1 MDIVKKLNERMDKA
15 NSLLS
20 VGLDPDYEK
29 LPERFKK
36 MEFPQ
41 FEFNK
46 YIMDATH
53 EYAAVFK
60 PNNAFYE
67 ERGDKGLRELK
78 MTMDYAR
85 EKYPDVFLIVDCK
98 RGDIG
103 NTNKGYLKATYDWLG
118 ADGLTMSP
126 YMGKESL
133 QCLLDRKDKACI
145 ILVRTSNPGAGEFQD
160 LLVGDPSLTL
170 PLARGGEK
178 PLWQIVAENVVN
190 KWNEHGNCMMVMGVT
205 WPEEM
210 KKAREIAGDMTFLC
224 PGFGPQGGDL
234 GEWIIAGLSSEKK
247 GLIINSSR
255 AIIFSDDPKEEARKL
270 RDEINKYR

>member
-1 MDIVKKLNERMDKA
+1 MDKA

-20 VGLDPDYEK
+20 VGLDPDFDK
-29 LPERFKK
+29 LPEKFKRK
-36 MEFPQ
+36 ENPQ

-46 YIMDATH
+46 YIMDETH

-67 ERGDKGLRELK
+67 ERGDQGLRELK
-78 MTMDYAR
+78 MTIDYAR
-85 EKYPDVFLIVDCK
+85 EKYPDVFIIVDCK

-118 ADGLTMSP
+118 ADALTVSP

-133 QCLLDRKDKACI
+133 QPILNRKDKVCV

-160 LLVGDPSLTL
+160 LVFDG
-170 PLARGGEK
+170 K

-190 KWNEHGNCMMVMGVT
+190 DWNENENCMMVMGVT
-205 WPEEM
+205 YPEEM
-210 KKAREIAGDMTFLC
+210 KKGRQIAGDMTFLS
-224 PGFGPQGGDL
+224 PGFGPQGGSID
-234 GEWIIAGLSSEKK
+234 EWIKYGLNSEKK

-255 AIIFSDDPKEEARKL
+255 AIIFSDNPKEEAKKL

>member
-1 MDIVKKLNERMDKA
+1 MSIMEKLNKRMDKV

-85 EKYPDVFLIVDCK
+85 ENYPDVFLIVDCK

-103 NTNKGYLKATYDWLG
+103 NTNNGYLKATYDWLG
-118 ADGLTMSP
+118 ADALTMSP

-133 QCLLDRKDKACI
+133 LPILARKDKACI
-145 ILVRTSNPGAGEFQD
+145 ILCRTSNPGAGEFQD
-160 LLVGDPSLTL
+160 MVFNG
-170 PLARGGEK
+170 K

-190 KWNEHGNCMMVMGVT
+190 EWNEFGNCMLVMGVT

-210 KKAREIAGDMTFLC
+210 KIARKICSDMTFLC
-224 PGFGPQGGDL
+224 PGFGPQGGDI
-234 GEWIIAGLSSEKK
+234 GEWITAGLNSEKK

-255 AIIFSDDPKEEARKL
+255 AIIFSNDPKAEAKRL

>member
-1 MDIVKKLNERMDKA
+1 MNIMEKLNKRMDKV

-20 VGLDPDYEK
+20 VGLDPDFSK
-29 LPERFKK
+29 LPEKFKK

-46 YIMDATH
+46 YIMDETH
-53 EYAAVFK
+53 EFAAVFK

-67 ERGDKGLRELK
+67 ERGDQGLKELK

-85 EKYPDVFLIVDCK
+85 ENYPDVFLIVDCK

-103 NTNKGYLKATYDWLG
+103 NTNNGYLKATYDWLG

-133 QCLLDRKDKACI
+133 QPILDRKDKACI
-145 ILVRTSNPGAGEFQD
+145 ILCRTSNPGAGEFQD
-160 LLVGDPSLTL
+160 LVFDGK
-170 PLARGGEK
+170 A
-178 PLWQIVAENVVN
+178 LWQIVAENVAN
-190 KWNEHGNCMMVMGVT
+190 SWNENGNCMMVMGVT
-205 WPEEM
+205 YPEEM
-210 KKAREIAGDMTFLC
+210 MIARQIAGDMTFLC
-224 PGFGPQGGDL
+224 PGFGPQGGKLD
-234 GEWIIAGLSSEKK
+234 EWIKQGLNSEKK
-247 GLIINSSR
+247 RLIINSSR
-255 AIIFSDDPKEEARKL
+255 AIIFSDNPKKEAKKL